1 MTLARIETYEEMMC
15 LTHAV
20 KGSNQNIFSTIYLI
34 KRFKISSASPNP
46 EKWNHG
52 TFQVNGL
59 NFGAPSFPTWFPGK
73 IPVDMFLFGDNIV
86 PSPNSVVGFVIDS
99 TFPVIMPFLEMK
111 QNPYGVLL
119 CEDL

>member
-15 LTHAV
+15 LTLAV
-20 KGSNQNIFSTIYLI
+20 KGSNQIIFLTIYL
-34 KRFKISSASPNP
+34 RFKISSASPNP

-73 IPVDMFLFGDNIV
+73 IPVDMFLFADNFV
-86 PSPNSVVGFVIDS
+86 PWPNSVVGFVIDS
-99 TFPVIMPFLEMK
+99 TFPAIMPFLQMSP
-111 QNPYGVLL
+111 NPSGVLL